1 MSADASDPGN
11 PHPETVSE
19 GESAPDPALEDLVG
33 PGLAGASFGALDD
46 LAGEVTER
54 LLDRAEAYW
63 KARTN
68 EIFVRN
74 HPELVQQ
81 LAQVDAVNL
90 QTVVLSHQLAK
101 LREALGKGG

>member
-1 MSADASDPGN
+1 MSEDDADAT
-11 PHPETVSE
+11 PE
-19 GESAPDPALEDLVG
+19 PKLEDLIDA
-33 PGLAGASFGALDD
+33 GLAGRSWGQLDE

-68 EIFVRN
+68 DIFVRN

-81 LAQVDAVNL
+81 LAQVDATNL
-90 QTVVLSHQLAK
+90 QTVVLARQLA
-101 LREALGKGG
+101 ALKDALDER